1 MTRSS
6 RKKLVKT
13 FKEPEKAFYSI
24 RKLFRTPSLDHSAP
38 PGFELFFDYEDQF
51 EEEIT
56 ETMTETMEEYMT
68 KTREEYG
75 SGKFLSKYCPPARTA
90 KKMEEINKF
99 QQEPDETLHQ
109 AWERFKELL
118 LRCPQHYLTNMQE
131 LIMYYKGLD
140 VPTRQILDSKG
151 DVPKISAVDAK
162 KAIQEMADNSQ
173 KWHDGAFTRNRI
185 GCEVCNGAH
194 YTKDCPLKE
203 EGKTLEEA
211 YYTQFGVPFPQAAR
225 YRAVGPGFHQR
236 DNGNPSYQ
244 EQRQMME
251 ELLSKFMAE
260 SEIRHDENSNLGKG
274 ENIPVKKLKRPRYA
288 ILDPTDTRLREY
300 GDDVTKVSK
309 KLDELQVNS
318 TESGTSLERLLK
330 EK

>member
-1 MTRSS
+1 MTISS

-75 SGKFLSKYCPPARTA
+75 SGIARPKFNKDA
-90 KKMEEINKF
+90 KVELKGQFLNELRNNTFSGSENEDANEHIERVFEIVDLF
-99 QQEPDETLHQ
+99 TTPD
-109 AWERFKELL
+109 
-118 LRCPQHYLTNMQE
+118 E

-151 DVPKISAVDAK
+151 DVPKMSAVDDK
-162 KAIQEMADNSQ
+162 KVIQEMADNSQ
-173 KWHDGAFTRNRI
+173 KWHDGASTRNRSR
-185 GCEVCNGAH
+185 CEVCNGPH

-203 EGKTLEEA
+203 EGKTLEEV

-225 YRAVGPGFHQR
+225 YRALGPGFYQR
-236 DNGNPSYQ
+236 DNGDPSYQ